1 MQIFSEMIEWIL
13 VGVVAVL
20 LYISTRKPPNF
31 PPGPPRL
38 PVIGHM
44 VKVSNLYSRV
54 VKVQTSGHMVK
65 VSTLYS
71 HIIKIQTSGHM
82 VKVSILC
89 THI

>member
-1 MQIFSEMIEWIL
+1 MQIFYEMIEWIL
-13 VGVVAVL
+13 LGLVAVL
-20 LYISTRKPPNF
+20 LYVSTRKPPNF

-44 VKVSNLYSRV
+44 VKVS
-54 VKVQTSGHMVK
+54 
-65 VSTLYS
+65 TLYS
-71 HIIKIQTSGHM
+71 HIVKVQTSGHM